1 MKRTLYILSLIL
13 IFSGCSDKNSII
25 IEGLIKGREKE
36 DKAGK
41 TIFLK
46 KIDVDSEILIDSSR
60 ISKKGEFKFRK
71 KVTEAAFYQVAM
83 SQDNFIT
90 LLAEPGE
97 KINLVFEGNN
107 LFGKYSVS
115 GSAGSEKLQ
124 MLDQNLA
131 ETKSKLDSL
140 TILYNKA
147 SGEPGFDVKKPLLE
161 VEFNNL
167 ILAQRKKNIEFIIT
181 NTNSLASI
189 KAVYQKLNPDTYVLY
204 NPNDL
209 QYLKIVRDSL
219 TKYYPNSNHVQAL
232 ARDLEKEMNQLYV
245 SQLSKA
251 TEGLPATKLNPDL
264 IDVNGKRIA
273 LSSLRG
279 KYVLLTFW
287 SVRSKECVTENI
299 QLKELY
305 KLYNKKGFEIYQINL
320 DENEADWKYAVK
332 YDELPWINTREDD
345 PQNPKNAVLFNVR
358 SLPTNYMFDKEGNI
372 IGSNLHGRPLRLK
385 LEQLFN
391 K

>member
-1 MKRTLYILSLIL
+1 MKRTIFILSLIF
-13 IFSGCSDKNSII
+13 IISGCADQNSIL
-25 IEGLIKGREKE
+25 IEGIIKGSEKG
-36 DKAGK
+36 DKAAK

-46 KIDVDSEILIDSSR
+46 KIEVDSEILIDSSR
-60 ISKKGEFKFRK
+60 ISRKGEFKFRRK
-71 KVTEAAFYQVAM
+71 ANESAFYQVAM

-97 KINLVFEGNN
+97 KIKLIFEGNN
-107 LFGKYSVS
+107 LFGQYSVA
-115 GSAGSEKLQ
+115 GSSGSEKLLF
-124 MLDQNLA
+124 LDRNLA
-131 ETKSKLDSL
+131 ETKRKLDSL

-147 SGEPGFDVKKPLLE
+147 AGESEFDAKKPLLE

-167 ILAQRKKNIEFIIT
+167 IMAQRKKNIEFIIT

-264 IDVNGKRIA
+264 IDINGKRIA

-287 SVRSKECVTENI
+287 SVRSKECIAENI
-299 QLKELY
+299 QLKEFY
-305 KLYNKKGFEIYQINL
+305 KLYSKKGFEIYQINL
-320 DENEADWKYAVK
+320 DENEEAWKYAVK

-345 PQNPKNAVLFNVR
+345 PVNPKNAALFNVR
-358 SLPTNYMFDKEGNI
+358 SLPTNYLFDKNGDI
-372 IGSNLHGRPLRLK
+372 IASNLHGRSLKLK

>member
-13 IFSGCSDKNSII
+13 ILSGCSDKNSII
-25 IEGLIKGREKE
+25 IEGLIKGREKG
-36 DKAGK
+36 DKTGK

-60 ISKKGEFKFRK
+60 INKKGEFKFRK

-107 LFGKYSVS
+107 LFGKYTVS

-124 MLDQNLA
+124 ILDQNLA

-140 TILYNKA
+140 TMLYNKA

-232 ARDLEKEMNQLYV
+232 ARDLEKEMNQLYI

-287 SVRSKECVTENI
+287 SVRSKECITENI

-372 IGSNLHGRPLRLK
+372 ISSNLHGRSLRLK

>member
-13 IFSGCSDKNSII
+13 IFSGCSDKNTIL
-25 IEGLIKGREKE
+25 IEGLIKGREKGDE
-36 DKAGK
+36 TGK

-46 KIDVDSEILIDSSR
+46 KIEVDSDILLDSSR

-71 KVTEAAFYQVAM
+71 KVTETAFYQVAM
-83 SQDNFIT
+83 SRDNFIT

-97 KINLVFEGNN
+97 EINLVFEGNN
-107 LFGKYSVS
+107 LFGKYTVS

-147 SGEPGFDVKKPLLE
+147 SDEPDFDVKKPLLE

-273 LSSLRG
+273 LSSLKG

-287 SVRSKECVTENI
+287 SVRSKESVTENI

-305 KLYNKKGFEIYQINL
+305 KLYKKKGFEIYQINL
-320 DENEADWKYAVK
+320 DENEAEWKYAVK
-332 YDELPWINTREDD
+332 YDELPWISTREDD
-345 PQNPKNAVLFNVR
+345 PQNPKNAILFNVK

-372 IGSNLHGRPLRLK
+372 IGSNLHGRSLRLK

>member
-1 MKRTLYILSLIL
+1 MKRTIYILSLIL
-13 IFSGCSDKNSII
+13 IFSGCSDKNTII
-25 IEGLIKGREKE
+25 IEGLIKEREKG
-36 DKAGK
+36 DKTGK

-46 KIDVDSEILIDSSR
+46 KIEVDSEILLDSSR
-60 ISKKGEFKFRK
+60 ISKKGEFKFRR
-71 KVTEAAFYQVAM
+71 KVNETAFYQIGM
-83 SQDNFIT
+83 SRDNFIT

-97 KINLVFEGNN
+97 EINLVFEGNN
-107 LFGKYSVS
+107 LFGKYTVS
-115 GSAGSEKLQ
+115 GSSGSEKLQ

-131 ETKSKLDSL
+131 ETKRKLDSL
-140 TILYNKA
+140 TILFNKA
-147 SGEPGFDVKKPLLE
+147 SGEPGFDVNKPLLE

-167 ILAQRKKNIEFIIT
+167 ILGQRKKNIEFIIT

-245 SQLSKA
+245 SQISKA
-251 TEGLPATKLNPDL
+251 AEGLPATKLDPDL
-264 IDVNGKRIA
+264 TDVNGKRIA

-305 KLYNKKGFEIYQINL
+305 KLYKKKGFEIYQINL
-320 DENEADWKYAVK
+320 DDNEEAWKYAVK
-332 YDELPWINTREDD
+332 YDELPWISTREAD

-358 SLPTNYMFDKEGNI
+358 SLPANYMFDKEGNI
-372 IGSNLHGRPLRLK
+372 IGSNLHGRSLRLK